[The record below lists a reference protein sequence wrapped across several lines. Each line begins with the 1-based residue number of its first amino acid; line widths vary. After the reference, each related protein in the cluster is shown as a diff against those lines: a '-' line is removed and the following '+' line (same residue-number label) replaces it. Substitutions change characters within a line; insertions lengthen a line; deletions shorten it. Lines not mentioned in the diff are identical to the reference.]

1 MWQDFAL
8 TIINLGFIIT
18 LIPAIIRNFQMKN
31 ATSQSIITYGST
43 AILLTIMVFVLYT
56 LELWFSSISTTGTA
70 VMWYI
75 LTYQKLKY
83 L

>member
-1 MWQDFAL
+1 MWQDVAL
-8 TIINLGFIIT
+8 SIINFGFILT
-18 LIPAIIRNFQMKN
+18 LIPAIFRNFQMKN
-31 ATSQSIITYGST
+31 AASQSIITYCST

-70 VMWYI
+70 IMWYI